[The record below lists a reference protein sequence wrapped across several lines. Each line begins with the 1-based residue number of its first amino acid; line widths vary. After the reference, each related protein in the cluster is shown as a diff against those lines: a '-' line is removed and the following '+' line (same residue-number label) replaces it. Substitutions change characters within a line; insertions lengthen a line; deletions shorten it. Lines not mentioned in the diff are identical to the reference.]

1 MQPSKVPYD
10 EEMRQSRFHQG
21 VIAEWFGTTVFVL
34 FLVLVRPWQKQ
45 GVHAWIE
52 DLPPKSTTLCA
63 TQTIMSANGD
73 AVRIGLV
80 AGLTFFALVYM
91 LFSTSGAH
99 LNPAV
104 TVR

>member
-1 MQPSKVPYD
+1 
-10 EEMRQSRFHQG
+10 
-21 VIAEWFGTTVFVL
+21 
-34 FLVLVRPWQKQ
+34 
-45 GVHAWIE
+45 
-52 DLPPKSTTLCA
+52 
-63 TQTIMSANGD
+63 MSANGD